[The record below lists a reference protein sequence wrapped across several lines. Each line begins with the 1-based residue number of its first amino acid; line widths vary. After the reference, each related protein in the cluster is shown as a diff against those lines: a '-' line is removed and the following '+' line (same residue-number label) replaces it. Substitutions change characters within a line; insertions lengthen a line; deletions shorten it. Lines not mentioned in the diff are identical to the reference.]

1 VPALYKTKT
10 MLRATF
16 VHYNTKDEVMRL
28 LKALN
33 EVTEKKH

>member
-1 VPALYKTKT
+1 
-10 MLRATF
+10 